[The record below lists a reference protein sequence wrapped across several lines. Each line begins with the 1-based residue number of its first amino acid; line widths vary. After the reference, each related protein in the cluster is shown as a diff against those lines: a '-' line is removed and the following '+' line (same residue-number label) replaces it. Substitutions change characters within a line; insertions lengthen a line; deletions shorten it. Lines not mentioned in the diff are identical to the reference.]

1 MKIKVTKCFRS
12 ELSDEIYDDPIGF
25 TDYTEKIFDDL
36 KPALDYFNQEMELWM
51 DYLKW
56 THDNKTL
63 DSVCLKERKGRDEPF
78 NKHHYSYDIP
88 NDDIYTY
95 YMPEMTIIED

>member
-25 TDYTEKIFDDL
+25 TDYTEKVFDDL
-36 KPALDYFNQEMELWM
+36 QSALDYFNNQMGLWM
-51 DYLKW
+51 IK
-56 THDNKTL
+56 
-63 DSVCLKERKGRDEPF
+63 LKEAHEWRQLTEIEPLHESNGSPF
-78 NKHHYSYDIP
+78 SKHRFEYLGSG
-88 NDDIYTY
+88 DIYTY